1 MTIMLRILIV
11 FAVVTA
17 AAGGFCIG
25 ASSYDL
31 DQTVRHH
38 GTAPLIP
45 KVLRAM

>member
-1 MTIMLRILIV
+1 MEIMLRILIV

-31 DQTVRHH
+31 DQTVREH
-38 GTAPLIP
+38 GVGPLMP
-45 KVLRAM
+45 KVLRPV